1 MQTLMSAP
9 ERMPASDKGGGAAAA
24 EQRPVHAVFAPAPH
38 QAAPSGQK
46 RKRSA
51 RRVVWVKYGMQPYWP
66 ALVADPSDDDVPPC
80 TLTRPPD
87 DVVPVRYFGDGCWQW
102 VSATK
107 CVDFKSYYEQHAN
120 APAAVGRPEFLRA
133 VAEAMEL
140 LAKRKRM
147 KEQSAAKPGAADGGA
162 RTTTTTM
169 TPSVHQV
176 QRPQAPPASPV
187 TAAAQPAPASV
198 PPVRE
203 PPRAQAAPAQAASP
217 AFAAPASAPASPP
230 VPQPPRAQPR
240 PAQAASPAA
249 VASPPAQAESRE
261 VTLLRLQLKR
271 KRAEMARHASEAA
284 RHAAEAAFHAAEA
297 ECIDIEIKLASLV

>member
-1 MQTLMSAP
+1 MSAP
-9 ERMPASDKGGGAAAA
+9 ARMPAGGKGGGAAAA
-24 EQRPVHAVFAPAPH
+24 EQRPVRAVSAPAPH

-51 RRVVWVKYGMQPYWP
+51 RRVVWVKYGMQPHWP
-66 ALVADPSDDDVPPC
+66 ALVADPSDGDVPPC

-107 CVDFKSYYEQHAN
+107 CVDFNSYYEQHAN
-120 APAAVGRPEFLRA
+120 APGALGRPDFLPA
-133 VAEAMEL
+133 VAAAKEL
-140 LAKRKRM
+140 VDKRKRM
-147 KEQSAAKPGAADGGA
+147 KAQSAAKPGAASGGA
-162 RTTTTTM
+162 RTTTTT
-169 TPSVHQV
+169 TPSVQV
-176 QRPQAPPASPV
+176 QRPKAAPASLMN
-187 TAAAQPAPASV
+187 AAAQPAPASA

-203 PPRAQAAPAQAASP
+203 PPRARAAPVQAASP
-217 AFAAPASAPASPP
+217 AAVAAQQQPAQAPASPP

-240 PAQAASPAA
+240 PVQAASPAA
-249 VASPPAQAESRE
+249 ASPPPAQAESRE
-261 VTLLRLQLKR
+261 VMMLRMALKR

-297 ECIDIEIKLASLV
+297 ECIDLEIKLASLT